1 MNTSVKA
8 ELGSL
13 LLGILCRS
21 FALALPPDQWGYAC
35 LLLVT
40 GAACGASIAAY
51 IGKALGL
58 ADTGGTIFGKILLN
72 ISVVVIFGP
81 AALVW
86 FMHYT
91 DLEIEAA
98 GPLVG
103 GVMAL
108 SGVTALVIL
117 IPKLMTF
124 LRKFNFFRNIQQDA
138 APTKADA
145 PDA

>member
-81 AALVW
+81 AARPLPQLPITVDDEGYLVARSG
-86 FMHYT
+86 FT
-91 DLEIEAA
+91 EPV
-98 GPLVG
+98 GP
-103 GVMAL
+103 
-108 SGVTALVIL
+108 S
-117 IPKLMTF
+117 F
-124 LRKFNFFRNIQQDA
+124 WERH
-138 APTKADA
+138 
-145 PDA
+145 